1 MFFIKEYKCKKIK
14 EPDIY
19 LSRKKIFQSQ
29 DKNLLYLINSRFLWM
44 KKFIKNKKIIIEL
57 GSGNG
62 CVKKVLKNKKIILT
76 DIVKYKWIDKKV
88 DMINLDLDKKLVN
101 KVDVFIINHSLHHS
115 ANPALSIQ
123 NMSKFLKKD
132 GLILLNEPETSFML
146 KLIQMLLDDESWSLK
161 ANVFNKKKKIF
172 KSSNPWVS
180 NTAIAQLLFKDKKKF
195 EKKFPQY
202 AIEKNQLS
210 EFLIFLNSGGLSSNF
225 FHFKLNNFFL
235 KIVDSIDKILIYLF
249 PSIFA
254 LNRSVVLRKKNYK
267 FF

>member
-132 GLILLNEPETSFML
+132 G
-146 KLIQMLLDDESWSLK
+146 
-161 ANVFNKKKKIF
+161 
-172 KSSNPWVS
+172 
-180 NTAIAQLLFKDKKKF
+180 
-195 EKKFPQY
+195 
-202 AIEKNQLS
+202 
-210 EFLIFLNSGGLSSNF
+210 
-225 FHFKLNNFFL
+225 
-235 KIVDSIDKILIYLF
+235 
-249 PSIFA
+249 
-254 LNRSVVLRKKNYK
+254 
-267 FF
+267 